1 MKKLVYLKKFNEA
14 SEEECDFETF
24 KEIMMDLSDYF
35 QCEFHDYTKNLD
47 NGFLENDYFYDCEL
61 TIPQITNDDVDEEG
75 TYLTARYLN
84 DILPPTDDPQDVTE
98 FYTELQD
105 SVDNQIENLQKLKN
119 NLDVIISNNNKIKK
133 IFKILEEEIVP
144 RFEHFSNFKLCS
156 IGFDVDIIRISFDMP
171 EPEED

>member
-35 QCEFHDYTKNLD
+35 QCEFHDYTKNFD
-47 NGFLENDYFYDCEL
+47 NGFLENEYFYDCEL
-61 TIPQITNDDVDEEG
+61 TIPQMNDVVDEESI
-75 TYLTARYLN
+75 YLTTEYLN
-84 DILPPTDDPQDVTE
+84 DVLPPTDDPLNIDE
-98 FYTELQD
+98 LYTELKD
-105 SVDNQIENLQKLKN
+105 SVDNQIENLHKLKN
-119 NLDVIISNNNKIKK
+119 NLDDIIDNNSKIKK

-144 RFEHFSNFKLCS
+144 RFQHFSNFESCS
-156 IGFDVDIIRISFDMP
+156 LGFGGDVIRICFDMP

>member
-1 MKKLVYLKKFNEA
+1 MKKLVYLKKFNES

-47 NGFLENDYFYDCEL
+47 NGFLENDYFYDCKL
-61 TIPQITNDDVDEEG
+61 TIPQISDDEVDEEG

-84 DILPPTDDPQDVTE
+84 DVLPPTDDPE
-98 FYTELQD
+98 NIESYYTSLNY
-105 SVDNQIENLQKLKN
+105 SVDNQIENLEKLKN
-119 NLDVIISNNNKIKK
+119 NLDIIMSNNNKIKK
-133 IFKILEEEIVP
+133 IFKLLQEEIVP
-144 RFEHFSNFKLCS
+144 RFQSFSNFEQCS
-156 IGFDVDIIRISFDMP
+156 IGFDGDVLRICFDMP

>member
-1 MKKLVYLKKFNEA
+1 MKNLLYLKKFNEA

-35 QCEFHDYTKNLD
+35 ECVFNDYT
-47 NGFLENDYFYDCEL
+47 EEDYFYDCEL
-61 TIPQITNDDVDEEG
+61 TIPQISDDEVDEEG

-84 DILPPTDDPQDVTE
+84 DVLPPTDDPQNIDE
-98 FYTELQD
+98 LYIELQD

-119 NLDVIISNNNKIKK
+119 NLDVIMTNNNKIKK

-144 RFEHFSNFKLCS
+144 RFQHFSNFEGCS
-156 IGFDVDIIRISFDMP
+156 VGFDGDVIRICFDMP
-171 EPEED
+171 EED